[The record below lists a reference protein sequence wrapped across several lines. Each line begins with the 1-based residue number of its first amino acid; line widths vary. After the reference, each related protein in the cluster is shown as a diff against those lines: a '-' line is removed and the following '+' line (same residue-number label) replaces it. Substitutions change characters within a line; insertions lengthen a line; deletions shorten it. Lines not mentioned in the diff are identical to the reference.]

1 MQVDLTLNQASH
13 LDLSLPPS
21 EAKSSVR
28 EACDDEGALRYAVA
42 FDPAQSASVDAM
54 EPVWLCVPGVPG
66 SERDFRHLAPYLSL
80 SAPVYRLTFPGFGL
94 LAEVE
99 GAPYTTQARARYI
112 ERVIQAEG
120 WGQVRLIG
128 HSMGGPA
135 SLMVASRTPSVV
147 ALGLVSSVGLRRH
160 RAMRIGA
167 LGARLLALL
176 LMSPILGSW
185 LSRRGRARFLRAGF
199 RGHPLHRAQLR
210 LIIQHVIGIN
220 FSELMRC
227 ADALPSSVP
236 TLCVWAKRDALIEE
250 SISEELASAIS
261 HAEVARLPQGG
272 HNPQKYLPKA
282 LSALLCDT
290 FDRDRS
296 EDRGRA

>member
-1 MQVDLTLNQASH
+1 MQVDLTLSQASH
-13 LDLSLPPS
+13 LDLNFPPS
-21 EAKSSVR
+21 EAESSVK
-28 EACDDEGALRYAVA
+28 EACDDEGTLRYAVA

-66 SERDFRHLAPYLSL
+66 SERDFRHLAPYLAL
-80 SAPVYRLTFPGFGL
+80 TGPVYRLSFPGFGL

-99 GAPYTTQARARYI
+99 RAPYTTQARARYI

-120 WGQVRLIG
+120 WAQVRLIG

-176 LMSPILGSW
+176 LMSPMFGSW

-210 LIIQHVIGIN
+210 LIIQHVIGID
-220 FSELMRC
+220 FMELTRC
-227 ADALPSSVP
+227 ASALPSTVP
-236 TLCVWAKRDALIEE
+236 TLCVWATLDPLIEE
-250 SISEELASAIS
+250 SISEELASAIP
-261 HAEVARLPQGG
+261 HAQTSRLSEGG
-272 HNPQKYLPKA
+272 HNPQKHLA
-282 LSALLCDT
+282 SELSALLN
-290 FDRDRS
+290 
-296 EDRGRA
+296 RAFNVDGTDEAGA